1 MKNDTEVRITV
12 RGIHQDG
19 DGGEAVTEFTGRAVY
34 YDRGGSRY
42 LIYEEADAEGGSTKN
57 ILKWRKSRTEPDKSQ
72 AEPGKSQEEPDGDTR
87 TVLELNKRGNVN
99 ARMVFEPGKTHMTD
113 YATPCGLLQ
122 LGVQTA
128 TVLCLE
134 EEDTVELR
142 AEYALTAQD
151 EVFDR
156 CRIVVRAAH

>member
-1 MKNDTEVRITV
+1 MKNNTEVRITV
-12 RGIHQDG
+12 RGVHRDEDG
-19 DGGEAVTEFTGRAVY
+19 KESVTEFVGCAEY

-57 ILKWRKSRTEPDKSQ
+57 ILKWRKSQTK
-72 AEPGKSQEEPDGDTR
+72 PDGGTR
-87 TVLELNKRGNVN
+87 TVLELTKRGTVN
-99 ARMVFEPGKTHMTD
+99 ARMVFEPGQTHKTE

-122 LGVQTA
+122 LGIQTDE
-128 TVLCLE
+128 VSCLE
-134 EEDTVELR
+134 EADTVKLL

-156 CRIVVRAAH
+156 CRIVVRAAR